1 MKISMYEAS
10 IPTFLHTLRA
20 LKAILEK
27 GVTHAE
33 TRKYEPT
40 LLATTRLAPDTPQK
54 SPFARKS
61 ENAGANPR

>member
-27 GVTHAE
+27 GVAHAE
-33 TRKYEPT
+33 TKKYEPT
-40 LLATTRLAPDTPQK
+40 LLATTRLAPDMFPLT
-54 SPFARKS
+54 R
-61 ENAGANPR
+61 